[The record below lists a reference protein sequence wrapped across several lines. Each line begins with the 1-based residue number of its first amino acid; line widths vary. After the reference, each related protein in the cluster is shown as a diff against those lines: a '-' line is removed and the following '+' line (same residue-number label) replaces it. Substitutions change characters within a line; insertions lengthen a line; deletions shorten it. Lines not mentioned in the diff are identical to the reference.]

1 MIAPVMG
8 EASFVGAGSAAEE
21 ALGTSAGTGAHA
33 SARGQGA
40 LKAASGSATPGS
52 VSGKSAGNAAQLQK
66 SWQSELAEQTN
77 RLTGKSYS
85 ASGAGSGLGSGL
97 DPDSGLSELNLEDS
111 DLDMGSNLDS
121 GNEGAAGSA
130 GKSSLATSAAMTL
143 ASTTGQRGARQ
154 ILSQSAGDGSGALTS
169 KQLSS
174 RMASLRNQSV
184 NQSANQSVSAAGT
197 LNARQSLTVADR
209 STASGATIAEHRN
222 SAELHL
228 SVSDA
233 ASTGQSAN
241 LPAHLQEAVA
251 TAAGLASAVP
261 QSSSMLSESAP
272 ATAHSPSDS
281 VASGVTRR
289 VSAGIESSGL
299 RAVTSAGSAASG
311 NAASGRVSDTVLSS
325 SSAISVGI
333 PASST
338 LNGSGQEAASGT
350 NQTGSWPSSL
360 AGSGGGVLSAVHSQL
375 SGVQTP
381 SAEPPVGSKAV
392 GQEIAAVP
400 VAASSTLEST
410 SRIFPAAQAGL
421 SHGTSGVDQR
431 AETSAQPASFVS
443 TAGEDSPSLA
453 VAEAGASSSV
463 LQSGQTPV
471 PVATGE
477 QHSLRTSVSA
487 GAARANLGVSRVQA
501 GDDPAGSAPSASALE
516 KPSAATLPASEV
528 ASRPAAEAASGLA
541 SRSVSGAA
549 SEGRKSSANRSAN
562 GGAAAVALVDT
573 GHGGGEFSLSAAPA
587 PERVSSSGS
596 MSPSGRGAANA
607 DPFQVMDAAPSQTST
622 ASGSDGRA
630 ITGSSSA
637 STVGQLQVGYHDPVL
652 GYVELRAHSDGSGI
666 HASLGTQSEAAG
678 AALSSNLGDLTA
690 WMNARHTPVESLS
703 VLAPHERPDL
713 PSSFTSSHGDTAGS
727 GGNPGGYTGGGS
739 GQGSGQAFAGGS
751 GDSQQAGGGVS
762 AVEGS
767 LPASA
772 NLVAAAQGQG
782 SQGQGS
788 QGEAAFSSGGRISI
802 LV

>member
-184 NQSANQSVSAAGT
+184 NQSANQSVSVAGT

-233 ASTGQSAN
+233 ASIGQSAN

-338 LNGSGQEAASGT
+338 LNGSGAGLRLWRGVEAASYRQST
-350 NQTGSWPSSL
+350 RSSQ
-360 AGSGGGVLSAVHSQL
+360 GYRRPQRNR
-375 SGVQTP
+375 P
-381 SAEPPVGSKAV
+381 SAQRPWGRKLQPFRWQRVRPWRAPAGFSRRRRQGCLMGHRESTREPRLPRNRLHSYPPPERTVRVLRSRRRGPVLQFCNRGRRPCPSR
-392 GQEIAAVP
+392 Q
-400 VAASSTLEST
+400 ASSTLC
-410 SRIFPAAQAGL
+410 
-421 SHGTSGVDQR
+421 
-431 AETSAQPASFVS
+431 
-443 TAGEDSPSLA
+443 
-453 VAEAGASSSV
+453 
-463 LQSGQTPV
+463 
-471 PVATGE
+471 
-477 QHSLRTSVSA
+477 
-487 GAARANLGVSRVQA
+487 
-501 GDDPAGSAPSASALE
+501 APL
-516 KPSAATLPASEV
+516 
-528 ASRPAAEAASGLA
+528 
-541 SRSVSGAA
+541 
-549 SEGRKSSANRSAN
+549 
-562 GGAAAVALVDT
+562 
-573 GHGGGEFSLSAAPA
+573 
-587 PERVSSSGS
+587 
-596 MSPSGRGAANA
+596 
-607 DPFQVMDAAPSQTST
+607 
-622 ASGSDGRA
+622 
-630 ITGSSSA
+630 
-637 STVGQLQVGYHDPVL
+637 
-652 GYVELRAHSDGSGI
+652 
-666 HASLGTQSEAAG
+666 
-678 AALSSNLGDLTA
+678 
-690 WMNARHTPVESLS
+690 
-703 VLAPHERPDL
+703 
-713 PSSFTSSHGDTAGS
+713 
-727 GGNPGGYTGGGS
+727 
-739 GQGSGQAFAGGS
+739 
-751 GDSQQAGGGVS
+751 
-762 AVEGS
+762 
-767 LPASA
+767 
-772 NLVAAAQGQG
+772 
-782 SQGQGS
+782 
-788 QGEAAFSSGGRISI
+788 
-802 LV
+802 